1 MLKNI
6 VHGSEEIVNIVVHQL
21 EVGER
26 QFLLLDNNA
35 ALTIAISVNH
45 DSKEEEWI
53 LALRKLITPLQPTL
67 RRLDRRF
74 RTMKL
79 KRMVNEGATTIRP
92 EGWTVDLL
100 VKRFLEMVDQMIMCC
115 QVYLIHLH

>member
-6 VHGSEEIVNIVVHQL
+6 VHGSEEIVNIVVDQL

-45 DSKEEEWI
+45 DSKEEEWV
-53 LALRKLITPLQPTL
+53 LALRKLTTPLQSTL
-67 RRLDRRF
+67 R
-74 RTMKL
+74 
-79 KRMVNEGATTIRP
+79 
-92 EGWTVDLL
+92 
-100 VKRFLEMVDQMIMCC
+100 
-115 QVYLIHLH
+115 